1 MWGQVLAAWNTY
13 KNDRII
19 PTRVGTSSYPQ
30 LRIPSVWDH
39 PHACGDK
46 LTLSDIAV
54 ICVGSSPRVWGQVV
68 NWKYGW
74 STARIIPTRVGT
86 STDNSCIVRRYK
98 DHPHACGDKSLLS
111 EAMTDCVGSS
121 PRVWGQVA
129 KVPVQNRRLGIIP
142 TRVGT
147 RTIMKYEKIIYE
159 DHPHACGDKQTS
171 YCLSSLVLGSSPR
184 VWGQGFSC
192 ASYCCA
198 SGIIPTRVGTSGSV
212 PAYLTGDKD
221 HPHACGDKLTSP
233 STLPID
239 PGSSP
244 RVWGQGQRALFS
256 AVR

>member
-1 MWGQVLAAWNTY
+1 M
-13 KNDRII
+13 
-19 PTRVGTSSYPQ
+19 
-30 LRIPSVWDH
+30 
-39 PHACGDK
+39 
-46 LTLSDIAV
+46 
-54 ICVGSSPRVWGQVV
+54 
-68 NWKYGW
+68 
-74 STARIIPTRVGT
+74 
-86 STDNSCIVRRYK
+86 
-98 DHPHACGDKSLLS
+98 
-111 EAMTDCVGSS
+111 
-121 PRVWGQVA
+121 WGQVA

>member
-1 MWGQVLAAWNTY
+1 MWGQEGKASKVS
-13 KNDRII
+13 R
-19 PTRVGTSSYPQ
+19 Q
-30 LRIPSVWDH
+30 MDH

-46 LTLSDIAV
+46 HFLFLLPCGLS
-54 ICVGSSPRVWGQVV
+54 GSSPRVWGQDKRTW
-68 NWKYGW
+68 NNY
-74 STARIIPTRVGT
+74 TY
-86 STDNSCIVRRYK
+86 RR
-98 DHPHACGDKSLLS
+98 
-111 EAMTDCVGSS
+111 
-121 PRVWGQVA
+121 
-129 KVPVQNRRLGIIP
+129 IIP